1 MKNVIAKMSIFCL
14 LMVGTTALVSAQNKE
29 PKFAADKLEVSFGNV
44 DAKSGDNSRVFEFKN
59 TGNAP
64 LLVTNAIGSCG
75 CTVPEWP
82 KEPIMPGKTGNIKI
96 TYDIAN
102 RPGKIDKIVTI
113 TTNEVSATDASGA
126 SVYKTHQIKVT
137 GDVKN

>member
-1 MKNVIAKMSIFCL
+1 MKNLITKFSIFCL
-14 LMVGTTALVSAQNKE
+14 LTVGITSMANAQKPA
-29 PKFAADKLEVSFGNV
+29 PKFEAEKLEVNYGSV
-44 DAKSGDNSRVFEFKN
+44 DSKSGDNTRNFVFKN

-64 LLVTNAIGSCG
+64 LLITNAVGSCG

-82 KEPIMPGKTGNIKI
+82 KEPIAPGKTGTIKI

-102 RPGKIDKIVTI
+102 RPGKIDKVVTI

-126 SVYKTHQIKVT
+126 EVFKTHQIKVV
-137 GDVKN
+137 GEVK